1 MRENNSLTSI
11 CNRYL
16 GLSLFFCLLWGISL
30 CPCPVFGSSPGI
42 SDTEI
47 VLGQSCALKGPAQA
61 LGKGM
66 RDGALVY
73 FRQINSNGGIRG
85 RKIRLITYDDGYEPT
100 SCLKNTDKL
109 ISQDGVFVLFGFV
122 GTPTSRVAVP
132 IATEKKVPYFA
143 PYTGA
148 EFLRNPLNRQVFNIR
163 ASYYQETDAMVEH
176 LIKDIDIKRISV
188 FYQNDSYGKTGLEGV
203 RIALAKRGLNILNSA
218 YYLSNTVNVEQAVEA
233 LNITRPEAI
242 IMIGTHKP
250 CARFIQLMR
259 KSGSEALFLN
269 VSFVDADSLG
279 AALANEGLGV
289 VITQVVS
296 FPYDKRIP
304 VVSEF
309 YSLAEQFLPEAKPSF
324 VCMEGFI
331 AAKAFCKILLKT
343 PDPITRK
350 DFINTAES
358 QANLDLGGFSISFS
372 KDNHQGSNLVY
383 FSQVGPGGFIS
394 PLNDLNYLY
403 EYNK

>member
-1 MRENNSLTSI
+1 MRENKSRALTG
-11 CNRYL
+11 NRYL
-16 GLSLFFCLLWGISL
+16 QLALLVGLLWGIFHSPGL
-30 CPCPVFGSSPGI
+30 VFGASPGV

-73 FRQINSNGGIRG
+73 FRYINSKGGIRG
-85 RKIRLITYDDGYEPT
+85 KKIRLISYNDGYKPGT
-100 SCLKNTDKL
+100 CLENTNKL
-109 ISQDGVFVLFGFV
+109 ISQDKVFVLFGFV

-163 ASYYQETDAMVEH
+163 ASYYQETDAMVER
-176 LIKDIDIKRISV
+176 LIADKGVKRISV

-203 RIALAKRGLNILNSA
+203 RMALAKKGLQILNSA
-218 YYLSNTVNVEQAVEA
+218 HYPRNTVDVEPAVEA
-233 LNITRPEAI
+233 LLITRPGAV
-242 IMIGTHKP
+242 IMIGTYEP
-250 CARFIQLMR
+250 CARFIQLTR
-259 KSGSEALFLN
+259 DSGSEAIFLN
-269 VSFVDADSLG
+269 VSFVAADALG

-289 VITQVVS
+289 VITQVVP
-296 FPYDKRIP
+296 FPYAKGIP

-309 YSLAEQFLPEAKPSF
+309 HRLAKQFLPEAKPSF

-331 AAKAFCKILLKT
+331 AAKAFCKILLET
-343 PDPITRK
+343 SDPITRK
-350 DFINTAES
+350 GFIETAES
-358 QANLDLGGFSISFS
+358 QTSLDLGGFSISFS
-372 KDNHQGSNLVY
+372 TDNHQGSNFVY

-394 PLNDLNYLY
+394 PIKNLNYLY
-403 EYNK
+403 EYRK